1 MIPFF
6 KKEPSIKDLVYCK
19 IIKSDGPVIEVY
31 LFEYN
36 LKGYLDYSNVTR
48 RNVKS
53 FKRLVKVGRRE
64 VLEVINKEKGI
75 NLSKKNV
82 MIEDLIQFKKDYKY
96 RKIISNVLYGV
107 HKKFKVNLEDLYKL
121 FIWKLPRNFFT
132 WNLFSMK
139 SFAIDLKHNLILIE
153 KKYGKNVSL
162 YIENQLQNKLST
174 KIKGQTHINI
184 TCFEKEGINSIKKI
198 LLNCKHEHKVTIKLI
213 TNPNFYIEKE
223 GSSKTDVL
231 STLKSCLKYIQEN
244 KNKYGVN
251 FKITKKP
258 FIVKCRD
265 ESLMEIGMKILEDK
279 MKETE
284 DY

>member
-1 MIPFF
+1 
-6 KKEPSIKDLVYCK
+6 
-19 IIKSDGPVIEVY
+19 
-31 LFEYN
+31 
-36 LKGYLDYSNVTR
+36 
-48 RNVKS
+48 
-53 FKRLVKVGRRE
+53 
-64 VLEVINKEKGI
+64 
-75 NLSKKNV
+75 
-82 MIEDLIQFKKDYKY
+82 
-96 RKIISNVLYGV
+96 
-107 HKKFKVNLEDLYKL
+107 
-121 FIWKLPRNFFT
+121 
-132 WNLFSMK
+132 MK